1 MNSPNELKEITR
13 FLLEYANR
21 LMGSGVHT
29 SRVIRNTRRI
39 GKSLD
44 VDVKMSLFQKTMVVS
59 VCDIDST
66 EVYNEVAIIPAFPIS
81 FELNAEL
88 SALSWEAYDNHLP
101 LETLWDKYEKIIS
114 RPKMDPLCTL
124 FLVGFANA
132 SFCAL
137 FGGDWTA
144 RLIVFSATL
153 IGFYIKQIMQ
163 KKKINHYLDT
173 ANKTFKSFFVGQF
186 TEAIILGSLCTIGM
200 LILKLPY
207 AAMTGTVVGVTALIP
222 IVGAYI
228 GAALGAFMILTQS
241 PMQVLVFII
250 FLVILQQ
257 VEGNLIYPKVVGS
270 SIGLPGIWVL
280 AAVTVGGS
288 LFGITGMLLG
298 VPTIATVYKLV
309 YEDIA
314 NREERMRPPSPP
326 ADDENVNEQNGSPQE
341 QSVQSRS

>member
-101 LETLWDKYEKIIS
+101 LDTLWEKYEKIIA

-153 IGFYIKQIMQ
+153 IGFYVKQIMQ
-163 KKKINHYLDT
+163 KKKINHYLVFIVSAFIASMVASSALTLETT
-173 ANKTFKSFFVGQF
+173 AEIAIATSVRMEKANRWKGKS
-186 TEAIILGSLCTIGM
+186 IGM
-200 LILKLPY
+200 VP
-207 AAMTGTVVGVTALIP
+207 GVPLLN
-222 IVGAYI
+222 G
-228 GAALGAFMILTQS
+228 
-241 PMQVLVFII
+241 
-250 FLVILQQ
+250 VIDI
-257 VEGNLIYPKVVGS
+257 VEGHVLTGCTRLIQALLLVLCISVGLS
-270 SIGLPGIWVL
+270 CTLMLIRN
-280 AAVTVGGS
+280 S
-288 LFGITGMLLG
+288 LL
-298 VPTIATVYKLV
+298 
-309 YEDIA
+309 
-314 NREERMRPPSPP
+314 
-326 ADDENVNEQNGSPQE
+326 
-341 QSVQSRS
+341 